1 VRFLV
6 RDDEEQ
12 AKRAKALIDGWTDAS
27 PGFVSTAVA
36 VELHWVLRRSYG
48 YSAPIA
54 IDVFRRLVGMPQ
66 VRFQDPDVVRR
77 ALDSAE
83 QGADFADAVIAQTA
97 VAAGCLGTV
106 TFDRAAARAAGMTLL
121 A

>member
-6 RDDEEQ
+6 RDDRSQ
-12 AKRAKALIDGWTDAS
+12 AARAKALIDGWTDAS

-48 YSAPIA
+48 YSATTVTE
-54 IDVFRRLVGMPQ
+54 VFRRLIGMPQ

-77 ALDSAE
+77 ALDSVEA
-83 QGADFADAVIAQTA
+83 GADFADAVIAQA
-97 VAAGCLGTV
+97 SAAAGCSSTV
-106 TFDRAAARAAGMTLL
+106 TFDRGAARSARMTLL
-121 A
+121 R